1 MRYAL
6 VTGGSRGIGKAI
18 AQELAK
24 AGLPVIINYRS
35 NTEAAQVTLNEIIE
49 QGGQAEL
56 LSFDVSS
63 PEAIE
68 QALADWEAKH
78 PDDYIAVVVN
88 NAGIRRDNL
97 MIFMQKDRKSTRL
110 NSSHANISYAVFC
123 LKKKTVR
130 GRTGLCL

>member
-97 MIFMQKDRKSTRL
+97 MIFMQNEEWHDVIDTPLNGFFYVTRRLLKNMLDRKS
-110 NSSHANISYAVFC
+110 V
-123 LKKKTVR
+123 V
-130 GRTGLCL
+130 